1 MAILAGKFFTKAYQ
15 SGIEVSSEGI
25 FTSLRR
31 CQPDV
36 FLSHKSEDKQATL
49 AIAQALISQGM
60 SAYIDYVDPQV
71 HAQDPTLESY
81 LREVIH
87 NSRSLLTVATANT
100 ISSWWVPFEIGV
112 ALDNDKLVGTVLR
125 GTPGQL
131 PTYLLNWPV
140 MESSDEAVAQQWQ
153 QYLNTTRITTARN
166 VYEDWRQRP
175 STFNRNSQRWA
186 NWTVG

>member
-1 MAILAGKFFTKAYQ
+1 MTGVIFNLSYPR
-15 SGIEVSSEGI
+15 GISVSDISTDLI
-25 FTSLRR
+25 RYP
-31 CQPDV
+31 PDV

-49 AIAQALISQGM
+49 AIAQALIRQGM
-60 SAYIDYVDPQV
+60 SAYVDYVDPQV
-71 HAQDPTLESY
+71 HAQDPNLELY
-81 LREVIH
+81 LRKIIH

-125 GTPGQL
+125 GIPGQL

-140 MESSDEAVAQQWQ
+140 MESDDGTVAQEWQ
-153 QYLNTTRITTARN
+153 QYLMSGPIAAHQA
-166 VYEDWRQRP
+166 WRQRLH
-175 STFNRNSQRWA
+175 TFNLSAQRWT

>member
-1 MAILAGKFFTKAYQ
+1 MAGKFFAQPYP
-15 SGIEVSSEGI
+15 SGIEVSNDG
-25 FTSLRR
+25 FFDTLRR
-31 CQPDV
+31 VPPDV

-49 AIAQALISQGM
+49 AIAQALISLGM
-60 SAYIDYVDPQV
+60 SAYVDYVDPQV
-71 HAQDPTLESY
+71 QAQDPNLESY
-81 LREVIH
+81 LRRIIH
-87 NSRSLLTVATANT
+87 SSKSLLTVATANT

-140 MESSDEAVAQQWQ
+140 MESSDQAVAQQWQ
-153 QYLNTTRITTARN
+153 QYLVSPPSVAHQA
-166 VYEDWRQRP
+166 WRQQLH
-175 STFNRNSQRWA
+175 TFNLSAQRWT